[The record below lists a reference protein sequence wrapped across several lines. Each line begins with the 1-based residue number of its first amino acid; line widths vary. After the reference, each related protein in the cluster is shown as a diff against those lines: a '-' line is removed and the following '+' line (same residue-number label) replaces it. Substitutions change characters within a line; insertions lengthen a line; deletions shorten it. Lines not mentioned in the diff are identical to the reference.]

1 MNCCTPNGLD
11 KMFGES
17 IARGDAKAYLNKG
30 IDKRARLVVDAL
42 TAQGLSGSTVLDVGS
57 GAGGLHIELLK
68 SGAARATSVELSPA
82 YVDAA
87 REVAART
94 GFAEAVDHRLL
105 DFAQQAGEVDAADV
119 VVMNRV
125 VCCYP
130 DMPALVRPA
139 AEHARRLLALVFPR
153 DVWWMRL
160 SGKMLNAWMALTRSA
175 FRLYLHPPKAIV
187 STVKGAGM
195 APVFERLS
203 GPWHVVVFRRG
214 EPAA

>member
-17 IARGDAKAYLNKG
+17 TARGDAKTYLKKG
-30 IDKRARLVVDAL
+30 IDKQARLVVDAL
-42 TAQGLSGSTVLDVGS
+42 TAQGISGSTVLDVGS

-68 SGAARATSVELSPA
+68 SGAARATSVDLSPA

-105 DFAQQAGEVDAADV
+105 DFAQQAGEVEPADV

-153 DVWWMRL
+153 NVWWMRL
-160 SGKMLNAWMALTRSA
+160 GGTMLNAWMALTRSA
-175 FRLYLHPPKAIV
+175 FRLYLHPPDAIV

-195 APVFERLS
+195 APVFEKLS
-203 GPWHVVVFRRG
+203 GPWHIVVFRRG
-214 EPAA
+214 EPTA

>member
-17 IARGDAKAYLNKG
+17 IARGDAEAYLKKG

-68 SGAARATSVELSPA
+68 SGAARATSVDLSPA

-105 DFAQQAGEVDAADV
+105 DFAQQAGEVESADV

-160 SGKMLNAWMALTRSA
+160 GGKMLNGAYALTRSA
-175 FRLYLHPPKAIV
+175 FRLYLHSPEAIV
-187 STVKGAGM
+187 STVKGAGL
-195 APVFERLS
+195 APVFEKLS
-203 GPWHVVVFRRG
+203 GPWHIVVFRRG